1 MVIFDKFIF
10 RRWRW
15 RRWRSLS
22 LARTLTL
29 RFRENNFFL
38 KNIFDH
44 FFSVSRWGRKCEHYP
59 IFERLLIHFS
69 FIHPQR
75 LSGVTFTLTFTL
87 TMGLSP
93 SLSLSSGI
101 FTFVHIFPGITTFKG
116 GERTA
121 GLSGQS
127 LLSLRHVI
135 FHISQ

>member
-1 MVIFDKFIF
+1 MEKVEEFEPGQDSYLEVQSNLKIIFETIFDQFF
-10 RRWRW
+10 TVNRR
-15 RRWRSLS
+15 
-22 LARTLTL
+22 
-29 RFRENNFFL
+29 
-38 KNIFDH
+38 
-44 FFSVSRWGRKCEHYP
+44 GRKCEHDP

-75 LSGVTFTLTFTL
+75 LSGVTFTFIFTLTFTF
-87 TMGLSP
+87 TMGLSS